1 MTNLCKECEKELFG
15 RIDKKFCSDQCRTT
29 FNNNQN
35 RQVNTYVRQVNTIL
49 KKNRRILIALNP
61 GGKTKLHRDKLVDKG
76 FNFDYY
82 TNQYI
87 TKKGKVYFFCYDQ
100 GYIAF
105 EDNTYALVIRQS
117 YLDK

>member
-1 MTNLCKECEKELFG
+1 MANLCKECNRELFG

-29 FNNNQN
+29 YNNNRN
-35 RQVNTYVRQVNTIL
+35 RDINGYVRKVNTIL
-49 KKNRRILIALNP
+49 KKNRKILLELNP
-61 GGKTKLHRDKLVDKG
+61 NGKIKIHKDRLLDRG
-76 FNFDYY
+76 FNFDYF

-87 TKKGKVYFFCYDQ
+87 TKKGNIYYFCYDQ

-105 EDNTYALVIRQS
+105 DNDMYALVVRQS